1 MAWQLDNSYT
11 HLPADFY
18 SRQLPTPVGQPS
30 LVLVNEAL
38 AEELGLADLDRA
50 ELQAILAGNQL
61 PPGAEPIAQAYAG
74 HQFGHFTMLGD
85 GRAILLGEQVAPN
98 GRRWDIQLKGAGA
111 TPYSRRGDGRA
122 TLRAMLRE
130 YLMSEWIHYL
140 GIPSSRSLAV
150 VASGEK
156 VFRERAQI
164 GAVLTRVMSS
174 HIRVGTFEFA
184 RNFTEPADL
193 QTLTDYLI
201 QRHYPETASAEK
213 PVLALIE
220 AVMQRQRAL
229 TLHWMRVGFIHGVM
243 NTDNVSLAGETFDY
257 GPCAFMNA
265 YDPDTVFSSIDSQGR
280 YAYGNQPKISH
291 WNMAVWIGS
300 LLPLIDAVEE
310 KAVEQAQAIL
320 NVYPTAYREQW
331 RMMMAQKL
339 GFPAPTKRLMIL
351 LDELLQWMKNQQADY
366 TNTFLALQGDL
377 AEPEAC
383 YAQADFLTW
392 KAQWEALLA
401 ESNLSFPAAQLRMR
415 QHNPVYIPRNHQ
427 VEAALDEAVQK
438 GDFSLFSQ
446 LLLAATSAYQ
456 AQPEFDFLQQVPD
469 AVDAGYQTFCGT

>member
-11 HLPADFY
+11 RLAADFY
-18 SRQLPTPVGQPS
+18 SRQLPTPVGQPR
-30 LVLVNEAL
+30 LLLFNEAL
-38 AEELGLADLDRA
+38 AEALGLADQDRD

-61 PPGAEPIAQAYAG
+61 PPGSEPIAQAYAG

-85 GRAILLGEQVAPN
+85 GRAILLGEQLDPQ
-98 GRRWDIQLKGAGA
+98 GGRWDIQLKGAGV

-130 YLMSEWIHYL
+130 YLISEWIHHL

-150 VASGEK
+150 VASGER
-156 VFRERAQI
+156 VFRERAQM

-174 HIRVGTFEFA
+174 HLRVGTFEFA
-184 RNFTEPADL
+184 RNFAEPADL
-193 QTLTDYLI
+193 QTLAGYLI
-201 QRHYPETASAEK
+201 QRHYPEVAEAEK
-213 PVLALIE
+213 PVIALIE
-220 AVMQRQRAL
+220 AVMQKQMAL

-265 YDPDTVFSSIDSQGR
+265 YEPETVFSSIDRQGR

-291 WNMAVWIGS
+291 WNMAVWIGT
-300 LLPLIDAVEE
+300 LLPLMDAQEE

-320 NVYPTAYREQW
+320 NTYSTAYRDQW
-331 RMMMAQKL
+331 RTMMAQKL
-339 GFPAPTKRLMIL
+339 GFPQPSKELMIL

-377 AEPEAC
+377 AEPEPR
-383 YAQADFLTW
+383 YAQADFLVW

-401 ESNLSFPAAQLRMR
+401 EADISFPAAQARMR
-415 QHNPVYIPRNHQ
+415 QQNPVYIPRNHQ

-438 GDFSLFSQ
+438 GDFSLFNQ

-456 AQPEFDFLQQVPD
+456 AQPEFDFLQQVPE

>member
-1 MAWQLDNSYT
+1 MPWQLDNSYI

-18 SRQLPTPVGQPS
+18 SRQLPTPVGQPR
-30 LVLVNEAL
+30 LLLFNETL
-38 AEELGLADLDRA
+38 AAELGLADQDRN
-50 ELQAILAGNQL
+50 ELEAILAGNQL
-61 PPGAEPIAQAYAG
+61 PPNGEPIAQAYAG

-85 GRAILLGEQVAPN
+85 GRAILLGEQLDPN
-98 GRRWDIQLKGAGA
+98 GKRWDIQLKGAGA

-130 YLMSEWIHYL
+130 YLMSEWIHQL

-156 VFRERAQI
+156 VFRERAHM

-184 RNFTEPADL
+184 RNFAETADL
-193 QTLTDYLI
+193 QSLTDYLI
-201 QRHYPETASAEK
+201 QRHYPQAAQAEQTII
-213 PVLALIE
+213 ALIE
-220 AVMQRQRAL
+220 AVMQKQITL

-265 YDPDTVFSSIDSQGR
+265 YKPDTVFSSIDSQGR

-291 WNMAVWIGS
+291 WNMAVWIGT
-300 LLPLIDAVEE
+300 LLPLIHPEEE

-320 NVYPTAYREQW
+320 NTYPTAYRDRWQ
-331 RMMMAQKL
+331 MMMAQKL
-339 GFPAPTKRLMIL
+339 GFPQPTKALMIL
-351 LDELLQWMKNQQADY
+351 LDELLQWMKKQQADY
-366 TNTFLALQGDL
+366 TNTFLELQGDL
-377 AEPEAC
+377 AVKDPA
-383 YAQADFLTW
+383 YAQNDFV
-392 KAQWEALLA
+392 QWQSKWQALLA
-401 ESNLSFPAAQLRMR
+401 EEGIPLPQAKQLMQ

-427 VEAALDEAVQK
+427 VETALDMAVDANDYKLLQ
-438 GDFSLFSQ
+438 Q
-446 LLLAATSAYQ
+446 LLDAAQNPYKV
-456 AQPEFDFLQQVPD
+456 QPNFQFLQKIPED
-469 AVDAGYQTFCGT
+469 VDAGYQTFCGT